1 MSADEQSTVGHGF
14 AAEAEPAAGT
24 MCRVCGRYSHRFTWK
39 QLHRLMRLTTDI
51 GHELSG
57 LSPRYNVAPTQDAP
71 VVRQDA
77 AGERSAAMLRWGL
90 VPFWAHDPG
99 IGSRLINARSEEVAL
114 KPAFRAAF
122 KKRRCLVPVSSFYEW
137 QAVPGEK
144 RKQPWVIGVRGAE
157 LFALAGLWERWSR
170 EGTTLDSFTI
180 LTGRPNELV
189 RPIHNRMPVII
200 RPEHYDLWLDPKRE
214 DHADFATMLE
224 PFPADA
230 MEAHRVGTRVNSP
243 GNDDPSCIEPLEGQ

>member
-1 MSADEQSTVGHGF
+1 VSADEQSTVGHGF

-144 RKQPWVIGVRGAE
+144 RKQPWVIGGMSDLRFAPVGPAAE
-157 LFALAGLWERWSR
+157 CISPATHIDS
-170 EGTTLDSFTI
+170 GT
-180 LTGRPNELV
+180 
-189 RPIHNRMPVII
+189 
-200 RPEHYDLWLDPKRE
+200 
-214 DHADFATMLE
+214 
-224 PFPADA
+224 
-230 MEAHRVGTRVNSP
+230 
-243 GNDDPSCIEPLEGQ
+243 